1 MQKKTESEQSDY
13 KALYE
18 KLLAKVADYQKAI
31 RNIGFAEIESQAL
44 EDLPETPEELFDTLC
59 RIIDTSRELNLII
72 DQSPSSIYV
81 ADVSGKTL
89 RINRS
94 FEELTGLERKPL
106 LNRTTQS
113 IEEDNIFMP
122 SVCSL
127 ALSEGRRVV
136 VQQTVNQ
143 KEFIVAGVP
152 ILDESG
158 NMVRVI
164 TNALLSEES
173 ANISAYWRQSKEQ
186 KKLRSAPVKLIAASR
201 QMQEILQLVDLVK
214 NTESTIIIEGET
226 GVGKSMLARYIHE
239 SSNRSQRKMTE
250 INCGA
255 IPPQLLESELFGYVS
270 GAFTGASKKGKEGL
284 IEASEGGTILLDE
297 ISELPLLLQVKLLHF
312 LQNRRITRIGDTREI
327 PVNVRVIAATNK
339 RLEQLVEKGEFRS
352 DLYYRL
358 NVVPIIIP
366 PLRERKD
373 DIMPAVNHFAEKY
386 AKLYNKHLDI
396 QQSCIDYFLS
406 NPWKG
411 NLRELENFVERLVV
425 VEGNLEISNDMNL
438 IKEPQ
443 LCPKQQGEE
452 STSQIPAGKTI
463 DDVERDMILRAY
475 ETYGSSY
482 KVARALGISQSTA
495 YRKIRKYTSP
505 NSKPDSE

>member
-1 MQKKTESEQSDY
+1 M
-13 KALYE
+13 
-18 KLLAKVADYQKAI
+18 AKVADYRNAI

-44 EDLPETPEELFDTLC
+44 ENLPQTPETLFDVIC
-59 RIIDTSRELNLII
+59 QIIDTSWELNLII

-81 ADVSGKTL
+81 ADVNGKTL

-94 FEELTGLERKPL
+94 FEELTGLERKTL
-106 LNRTTQS
+106 LNRATQS

-127 ALSEGRRVV
+127 ALSEGRRIV
-136 VQQTVNQ
+136 VQQTVNT
-143 KEFIVAGVP
+143 KEFITAGVP

-173 ANISAYWRQSKEQ
+173 TNISAYWRQSKEQ
-186 KKLRSAPVKLIAASR
+186 KKTGNTPVKLIASSR

-239 SSNRSQRKMTE
+239 SSNRRQRKMTE

-312 LQNRRITRIGDTREI
+312 LQNRRITRIGDTKEI
-327 PVNVRVIAATNK
+327 PVDVRVIAATNK
-339 RLEQLVEKGEFRS
+339 SLELLVEKGEFRS

-396 QQSCIDYFLS
+396 HQSCIDYFLS

-411 NLRELENFVERLVV
+411 NLRELENFVERLVI
-425 VEGNLEISNDMNL
+425 VEGNLEIGNDMNL
-438 IKEPQ
+438 IKDPHLHPDQHPEGGNEIQ
-443 LCPKQQGEE
+443 E
-452 STSQIPAGKTI
+452 SAGKTI
-463 DDVERDMILRAY
+463 HDVERDMILQAY

-482 KVARALGISQSTA
+482 KVAKALGISQSTA
-495 YRKIRKYTSP
+495 YRKIRKYIDP
-505 NSKPDSE
+505 NSK